1 MARQH
6 DERRANPIVAGALQ
20 RLAKWQALRLRNTY
34 ADLAAEPRYAKAI
47 TFFEND
53 LYGSGDF
60 TQRDTDLARV
70 VPIMVRM
77 LPERVIATVAE
88 AVELNAL
95 SHDLDTE
102 LLMHLPRLDAP
113 ITVAQYCAAYRGM
126 DKRDMRERQIR
137 LIGDLGAALDQHVK
151 KPLIRSALLMMR
163 KPAHVAGFGALHDF
177 LERGFA
183 GFRAMHGAEL
193 FMRTVV
199 DRETAL
205 MQRIFRGDPAPFP
218 DPLGRDR

>member
-1 MARQH
+1 M
-6 DERRANPIVAGALQ
+6 AGALQ
-20 RLAKWQALRLRNTY
+20 RLAKWQSLRLRHTY
-34 ADLAAEPRYAKAI
+34 ADLAAQPRYTQAI

-60 TQRDTDLARV
+60 TKRDADLARV

-88 AVELNAL
+88 AVELNGL

-102 LLMHLPRLDAP
+102 LLTRLPRLDAP
-113 ITVAQYCAAYRGM
+113 IAVPQYCDAYRAMGG
-126 DKRDMRERQIR
+126 RELRERQIR
-137 LIGDLGAALDQHVK
+137 LIGDLGAALDQHVRR
-151 KPLIRSALLMMR
+151 PLVRSALLMMR

-183 GFRAMHGAEL
+183 GFRAMHGAEA

-205 MQRIFRGDPAPFP
+205 MERIFRGDPAPFP